1 MLVLTLTF
9 LIGPH
14 PLNLRA
20 SHTLSG
26 WNEFCYQDQMI
37 HGHIER
43 LNTFPHFSLKISAFQ
58 SDNIAAPFPV
68 LSVGKKI
75 HYQHSSKGPLCPT
88 VPGTPLANDLWI
100 HTLKSTPTFTPGR
113 MTLVQQTPAAQSL
126 CQEFLW
132 PWDREDLVTL
142 LTPATSRGNGG
153 IRWGLNQSR
162 LVNIQK

>member
-100 HTLKSTPTFTPGR
+100 HTLKSTPTFTPG
-113 MTLVQQTPAAQSL
+113 QNDPCAADTRCPVPVPGIPVALRQ
-126 CQEFLW
+126 
-132 PWDREDLVTL
+132 
-142 LTPATSRGNGG
+142 GG
-153 IRWGLNQSR
+153 LSHT
-162 LVNIQK
+162 VNSSHKQG